1 MSDTIAS
8 SFLTHRRMQLIP
20 WLNVGWQLQMREIDN
35 SVRWEMIFVLIVWP
49 GHSRPVIKI
58 HYLAPCSVV
67 QADFREKIDS
77 PDLDYNFADVQI
89 WVRQH
94 VAFLSLVAF
103 FFFSPSI
110 AVQVPAAPVQLAVL
124 PDSAMADLA
133 RAARHNFLLVTQLP
147 CEQGCAGITVS
158 MLRHGIMT
166 HHSHKRTRGRSL
178 RAESSLALQTTRMSC
193 S

>member
-1 MSDTIAS
+1 
-8 SFLTHRRMQLIP
+8 
-20 WLNVGWQLQMREIDN
+20 MREIDN
-35 SVRWEMIFVLIVWP
+35 SVCREMIFMLIVRP
-49 GHSRPVIKI
+49 GHSPPVIKI

-110 AVQVPAAPVQLAVL
+110 AVQVPAAPVLLAVL
-124 PDSAMADLA
+124 PDSAMVDLA

-147 CEQGCAGITVS
+147 RKQGCAGITVS

-166 HHSHKRTRGRSL
+166 HH
-178 RAESSLALQTTRMSC
+178 
-193 S
+193 

>member
-1 MSDTIAS
+1 MVARVYDQSGRMATSDAGY
-8 SFLTHRRMQLIP
+8 RQQCMP
-20 WLNVGWQLQMREIDN
+20 
-35 SVRWEMIFVLIVWP
+35 
-49 GHSRPVIKI
+49 
-58 HYLAPCSVV
+58 APCSVV

-110 AVQVPAAPVQLAVL
+110 AVQVPVAPVQLAVL
-124 PDSAMADLA
+124 PDSAMVDLA

-178 RAESSLALQTTRMSC
+178 RAESNLALQTTRMSC

>member
-1 MSDTIAS
+1 
-8 SFLTHRRMQLIP
+8 
-20 WLNVGWQLQMREIDN
+20 MREIDN

-67 QADFREKIDS
+67 QANFREKIDS
-77 PDLDYNFADVQI
+77 PDRNFCMDAQVRNNFADMQI

-110 AVQVPAAPVQLAVL
+110 AVQVPVAPVQLAVL
-124 PDSAMADLA
+124 PDSAMVDLA
-133 RAARHNFLLVTQLP
+133 RAARHNFLLLTQLP
-147 CEQGCAGITVS
+147 REQGCAGITVS